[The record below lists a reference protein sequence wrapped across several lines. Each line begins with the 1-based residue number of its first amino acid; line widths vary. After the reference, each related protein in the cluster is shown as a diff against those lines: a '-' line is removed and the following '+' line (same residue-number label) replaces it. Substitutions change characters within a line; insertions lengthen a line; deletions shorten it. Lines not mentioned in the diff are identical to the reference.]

1 MITVARMTTMT
12 TMTAM
17 TSMRLMLVRAVPGSV
32 MSVVL
37 VLVLVLVLVAS
48 RRRRGVGRA
57 GAVVAGVVIMR
68 GHAAEHT
75 PGGYVREGKALSP
88 QRTAGG

>member
-12 TMTAM
+12 AM
-17 TSMRLMLVRAVPGSV
+17 ASMRLMLVRAVPGSV
-32 MSVVL
+32 MSV

>member
-32 MSVVL
+32 MSV
-37 VLVLVLVLVAS
+37 VLVLVLVAS